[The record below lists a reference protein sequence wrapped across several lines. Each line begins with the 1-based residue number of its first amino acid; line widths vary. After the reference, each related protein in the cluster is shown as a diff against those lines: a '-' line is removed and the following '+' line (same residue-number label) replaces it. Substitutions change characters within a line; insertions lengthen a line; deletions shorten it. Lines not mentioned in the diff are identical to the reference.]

1 MADDKKL
8 SDLVKK
14 VINTGIGA
22 AFMTEDAVKGII
34 KDLPLPKDVVAG
46 LLTNAKQ
53 SKEEFISSVKSE
65 LKNYLNKIEL
75 SQEIDRVLE
84 KYDFEIN
91 ATISLKKKDSKEESK

>member
-1 MADDKKL
+1 MSEKEDKKL

-34 KDLPLPKDVVAG
+34 KDLPLPKDVVSG
-46 LLTNAKQ
+46 LLSNAKQ
-53 SKEEFISSVKSE
+53 SKEEFIGSVKAE
-65 LKNYLNKIEL
+65 LKNYLNKIDL

-91 ATISLKKKDSKEESK
+91 ATISLKKKDPEDK